1 MKVADVRLLGGT
13 DRSPMERCQVVLREV
28 QGPRMIELWFLPSV
42 AEWTAS
48 ALRGVEIPWGSSP
61 YHLGLQHLRKNGER
75 VTGVLLETLHDGTL
89 RALLTIAG
97 ERGTRQIA
105 GRPADSVTLAVL
117 AGAPI
122 RAAADVLETW
132 KPRTADDAAD
142 WESEAELELKG
153 SADLAIDLF
162 ERQDSWDPALPL
174 PPSGPPVPI
183 EEVGRRPGPFRR
195 SDALPGA
202 LADRLDAEVGRVISE
217 HRLVGLIIGL
227 VWKGELAYFRAL
239 GVRDASSLA
248 PVTERTVFP
257 MMSVTKT
264 VTAVAVLQLWERG
277 LFELDDPV
285 DRYLKSVEIRL
296 QDEET
301 VPVTIRRL
309 LTHTHGIKNEGRRY
323 IVPAQQP
330 RPTAR
335 EFYSGGV
342 LAAGR
347 AGDPWRYG
355 QEGYSLLGLLVE
367 ELSGEPFRD
376 YVVGHIFDAL
386 GMSDSDFQGGPRLGT
401 DTALGY
407 ERDLPGV
414 YAFLASPWAMIV
426 LSMGAGYST
435 LRDLGR
441 YVAALSGR
449 MPPEVLKPDTFAAM
463 LEPQV
468 VVPVRWPAH
477 FGLGVNLRMVEGA
490 VAAGH
495 NGGTRGFMTVVWA
508 VPEHQ
513 LGIVMCTNTSGVPG
527 LEREPPEKLLPIAVR
542 ELGRG

>member
-1 MKVADVRLLGGT
+1 MEVADVRLLGGT
-13 DRSPMERCQVVLREV
+13 DRSPMERCQVVLEEV
-28 QGPRMIELWFLPSV
+28 QGPWRIELWFTPSV

-48 ALRGVEIPWGSSP
+48 ALRGVEVPWGSSP

-75 VTGVLLETLHDGTL
+75 ITGVLLETLEDGTL

-97 ERGTRQIA
+97 ERGTRQLA

-122 RAAADVLETW
+122 RVAADVLEAW
-132 KPRTADDAAD
+132 KPRTSDEVAD

-153 SADLAIDLF
+153 SDDLAIELF

-174 PPSGPPVPI
+174 PPTGPPVPV
-183 EEVGRRPGPFRR
+183 EEVGRRPGPSRR
-195 SDALPGA
+195 SEALPRA
-202 LADRLDAEVGRVISE
+202 LADRLDEEVARVVSE
-217 HRLVGLIIGL
+217 HRLVGLAIGL
-227 VWKGELAYFRAL
+227 VWKGELAFFRTL
-239 GVRDASSLA
+239 GVRDATSLA

-285 DRYLKSVEIRL
+285 DRYLKSVEILR

-309 LTHTHGIKNEGRRY
+309 ITHTHGIKNEARKY
-323 IVPAQQP
+323 IVPARQP

-335 EFYSGGV
+335 EFFSRGV
-342 LAAGR
+342 VAAGR
-347 AGDPWRYG
+347 AEDPWRYG
-355 QEGYSLLGLLVE
+355 QEGFALLGLLVE
-367 ELSGEPFRD
+367 DLSGESFRD
-376 YVVGHIFDAL
+376 YVVGHIFDPL
-386 GMSDSDFQGGPRLGT
+386 GMSDSDFQGGPRLGA
-401 DTALGY
+401 DRALGY

-414 YAFLASPWAMIV
+414 YAFLASPWEMIV

-435 LRDLGR
+435 IGDLSR

-449 MPPEVLKPDTFAAM
+449 MPPEVLKPETFAAM
-463 LEPQV
+463 LQPQV

-477 FGLGVNLRMVEGA
+477 FGLGVNLRYVEGA
-490 VAAGH
+490 VAVGH

-508 VPEHQ
+508 VPELE

-527 LEREPPEKLLPIAVR
+527 LEREPPEMLLPIAVR
-542 ELGRG
+542 QLRGA